1 MSFKLVPFESFSMV
15 SYLSSI
21 VNMSILRRFWDI
33 GRKSWFFHTPL
44 HSTPR
49 LGGGVPSEY
58 CHLVCYRK
66 TRMAWLPDGE
76 LTIRL
81 TVLTKY
87 RRVTNGWTDGQT
99 SCHGI
104 VRAYAEI
111 LRNTVVCIR
120 ARGNTM
126 IRIAGRAG
134 VAHSCLYKSRSTMH
148 PFSLLCSRVWQPRS
162 SV

>member
-1 MSFKLVPFESFSMV
+1 MIFSYPV
-15 SYLSSI
+15 AFDAP
-21 VNMSILRRFWDI
+21 VR
-33 GRKSWFFHTPL
+33 
-44 HSTPR
+44 
-49 LGGGVPSEY
+49 GGVPSEY

-81 TVLTKY
+81 AVLTKY

-111 LRNTVVCIR
+111 LRNTVVCIT

-134 VAHSCLYKSRSTMH
+134 VAHSCLYKSPAARCTH
-148 PFSLLCSRVWQPRS
+148 LVNCAAEFDSRVVAS
-162 SV
+162 SGLLDHRRLTVHVSVVR